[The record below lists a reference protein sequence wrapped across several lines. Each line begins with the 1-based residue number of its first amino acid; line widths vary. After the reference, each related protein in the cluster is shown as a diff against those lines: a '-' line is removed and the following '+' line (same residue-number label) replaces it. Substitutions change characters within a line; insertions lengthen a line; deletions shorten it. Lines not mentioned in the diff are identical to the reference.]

1 MEEEDVPVVILSGDS
16 GYIPGNSGPEGP
28 EYPGV
33 YPEYPDLST
42 RNPRLQKSKDF
53 AMGFA

>member
-33 YPEYPDLST
+33 YPEFPDFEHLK
-42 RNPRLQKSKDF
+42 P
-53 AMGFA
+53 